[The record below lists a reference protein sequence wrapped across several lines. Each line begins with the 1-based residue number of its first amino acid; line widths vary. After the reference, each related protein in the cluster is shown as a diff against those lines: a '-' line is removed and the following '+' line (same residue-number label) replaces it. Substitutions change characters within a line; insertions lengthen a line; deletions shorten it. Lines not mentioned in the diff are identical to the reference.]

1 MLGSTALILHSTG
14 SDQESSESLE
24 SENVRS
30 ETTILVEI
38 DSFEGRNTFSE
49 NENSEKIQSDVVIV
63 TNPSEVESDEGSGD
77 IKESDDEDI
86 FEDLFATKNYEV
98 STTQKSQT
106 TQSELGEPVEPVSK
120 ELTILEDIRGKWQQ
134 VRSINLKPYLAK
146 EGGNFLYRAFA
157 ASVEPEL
164 EMKEISKK

>member
-63 TNPSEVESDEGSGD
+63 TYPSEVESDEGSGD

-98 STTQKSQT
+98 STTQESQT
-106 TQSELGEPVEPVSK
+106 TKTEPEKPVEPVPE

>member
-63 TNPSEVESDEGSGD
+63 THPSEVESDEGSGD

-86 FEDLFATKNYEV
+86 FEDLFATKNYEI
-98 STTQKSQT
+98 STTQESQT
-106 TQSELGEPVEPVSK
+106 TKTEPEKPVEPVPE